1 MSNLGICCAQTVLSY
16 FMLDA
21 PSWRKLTVSLQFR
34 PEGGADF
41 IKHEN
46 PDIICLQETKCNK
59 GNAPAEVIEAIDRE
73 YPHRYW
79 HSSTAKEGYSGVAMF
94 SKQKPISVEYG
105 LGAEEFDAEGR
116 LITAEFDSFFLLTT
130 YVPNAGRKLVTLDK
144 RMKWDPLLRN
154 HMKVLYFFPLQFFI
168 ICYFTC
174 DSSGLGQK
182 EAGGGVRRPQR
193 GAPRD

>member
-1 MSNLGICCAQTVLSY
+1 
-16 FMLDA
+16 
-21 PSWRKLTVSLQFR
+21 
-34 PEGGADF
+34 
-41 IKHEN
+41 
-46 PDIICLQETKCNK
+46 
-59 GNAPAEVIEAIDRE
+59 
-73 YPHRYW
+73 
-79 HSSTAKEGYSGVAMF
+79 MF

-154 HMKVLYFFPLQFFI
+154 HMKVLDFLFSITIFI
-168 ICYFTC
+168 VATHFTC
-174 DSSGLGQK
+174 YSSGLGQK

-193 GAPRD
+193 GAPRY